1 MAKHKVGDTFLAKA
15 TIESVDESRRAP
27 YFLDSSIGCGWW
39 SEAALNDY
47 RMMNCDECKWK
58 GKRHQ
63 KCTCCVRNQ
72 SIKDN
77 YEN

>member
-1 MAKHKVGDTFLAKA
+1 MAKYKVGDTFLAKA

-47 RMMNCDECKWK
+47 RMMNCKGCKWL

-63 KCTCCVRNQ
+63 KCSCCIRNRGM
-72 SIKDN
+72 KDN
-77 YEN
+77 YED

>member
-1 MAKHKVGDTFLAKA
+1 MKYKVGDSFLAKA
-15 TIESVDESRRAP
+15 TIESVDPKRRAP

-39 SEAALNDY
+39 SESALNDY